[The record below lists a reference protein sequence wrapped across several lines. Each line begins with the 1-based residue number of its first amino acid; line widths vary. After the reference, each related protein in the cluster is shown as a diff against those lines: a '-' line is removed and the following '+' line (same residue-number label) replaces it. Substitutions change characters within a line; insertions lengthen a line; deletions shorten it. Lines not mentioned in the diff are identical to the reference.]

1 MTQLFPIAAI
11 TDEFSQDIEAAVR
24 SMAEIGMGGAELRM
38 VFGKNVI
45 DLTDAELHH
54 AREIVGRH
62 GLEIVSI
69 ASPLLKCVL
78 PDAPAGARQHRQNA
92 SMFRG
97 GEGAIPFSGRG
108 RIYVEFGY
116 LDDTTLSYRG
126 YHRRV
131 LARYRGC
138 GALDGGDRHGRRR
151 VAHGFRKERYRPD
164 GCRVAPRA
172 GNRGAA
178 RPRNRFHR
186 IAFAEVRPAGCAR
199 GGAPTSTKG
208 VDVARGRRGDTAIPF
223 SGRGRIYVEFG
234 YLDDTTLSYCGDH
247 RRVLARYRGCGALDG
262 GDRHGRRRVAH
273 GFRKERY
280 RPDGCRVGP
289 RAGNRGA
296 ARPRNRFHR
305 IAFAEVHPAG
315 CARCGAPTSTKGV
328 DVSRGRRGDT
338 AIPFSGRGRIYVE
351 FGYLDDTTLSY
362 CGHHRRVLARYRGC
376 GALDGGDRH
385 GRRRVAHGFR
395 KERYRPDG
403 CRVGPRA
410 GNRGAARP
418 RNRFHRIAFAEV
430 HPAGCARGGRSFS
443 AGCVR
448 RHAHLR
454 RSAAFGGPRRQT
466 TPATSPRVQRRRGCW
481 KRWRIRI

>member
-178 RPRNRFHR
+178 RPRNRVRR
-186 IAFAEVRPAGCAR
+186 IGCAGGRPAGCAR

-208 VDVARGRRGDTAIPF
+208 VDVSRGR
-223 SGRGRIYVEFG
+223 
-234 YLDDTTLSYCGDH
+234 
-247 RRVLARYRGCGALDG
+247 G
-262 GDRHGRRRVAH
+262 GDAARRR
-273 GFRKERY
+273 FLF
-280 RPDGCRVGP
+280 
-289 RAGNRGA
+289 RGA
-296 ARPRNRFHR
+296 AGSMYSSGIWMTELFP
-305 IAFAEVHPAG
+305 IAAITFEFSQDIEAAVRSMAEIGMGGAELRMVFGKNVIDLTDAELDH
-315 CARCGAPTSTKGV
+315 AREIVG
-328 DVSRGRRGDT
+328 
-338 AIPFSGRGRIYVE
+338 
-351 FGYLDDTTLSY
+351 
-362 CGHHRRVLARYRGC
+362 
-376 GALDGGDRH
+376 RH
-385 GRRRVAHGFR
+385 GLEIVSIASPLLKCVLPDAPAVARQHRQKASMFRGGEGATRRHGDSFFGAR
-395 KERYRPDG
+395 QDL
-403 CRVGPRA
+403 CRVR
-410 GNRGAARP
+410 
-418 RNRFHRIAFAEV
+418 V
-430 HPAGCARGGRSFS
+430 
-443 AGCVR
+443 
-448 RHAHLR
+448 
-454 RSAAFGGPRRQT
+454 FG
-466 TPATSPRVQRRRGCW
+466 
-481 KRWRIRI
+481 